1 MKRML
6 RYKNKSES
14 GQCGLEFIIGLV
26 IIILIILAIVYAI
39 SKLVVLIQDNFRDMQ
54 EPTPTI
60 PSTIET
66 PFPTDI
72 QSPEPVIEPTTP
84 AQPTL
89 IPEATPTPKSDGG
102 VFWKVIA
109 LQIQKPLRI
118 KIYQAQLE
126 PV

>member
-54 EPTPTI
+54 DPTPTM

-66 PFPTDI
+66 PAPTEF
-72 QSPEPVIEPTTP
+72 QSPEPLIEPTIP
-84 AQPTL
+84 VEPT
-89 IPEATPTPKSDGG
+89 ISPESTPTPISDEG
-102 VFWKVIA
+102 VPWKIIA
-109 LQIQKPLRI
+109 MQFQKTPHI
-118 KIYQAQLE
+118 KICNVWFC